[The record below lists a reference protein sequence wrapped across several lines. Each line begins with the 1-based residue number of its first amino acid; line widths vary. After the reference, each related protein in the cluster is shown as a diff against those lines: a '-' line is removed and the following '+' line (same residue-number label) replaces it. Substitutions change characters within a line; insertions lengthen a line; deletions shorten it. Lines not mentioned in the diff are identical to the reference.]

1 MNRMD
6 QVVEIAASS
15 NHLPVVMSFLLGL
28 FVTHKHSEHFYEDD
42 SDIPGDNMPTTLIEG
57 IGR

>member
-1 MNRMD
+1 MNRID

-15 NHLPVVMSFLLGL
+15 NHLPVVLLFLVGL
-28 FVTHKHSEHFYEDD
+28 FVRRKYSEPFYKDD
-42 SDIPGDNMPTTLIEG
+42 SSIPGDNIPTTLIDG